1 MTMLDLCCG
10 LGGASRA
17 MRERGW
23 RVIGVDNFVAIVPDV
38 VADVRALPLRAHMI
52 DLLWA
57 SPPCAQF
64 TLWRLPWKQAIRL
77 RETPDL
83 SIALAIRTTI
93 SEWRPRFWIVE
104 NVWASHPW
112 LTPIFGPVRAM
123 IDGHVLWGN
132 LPGLVPQFKRNRT
145 KTKATHGPSHLRHQI
160 RAIIPYEISLAVAV
174 ATERR
179 IHDDCRSIS

>member
-1 MTMLDLCCG
+1 MLDLCCG

-23 RVIGVDNFVAIVPDV
+23 RVVRVDNLAICKPDV
-38 VADVRALPLRAHMI
+38 VADVRALPLRPFKI

-64 TLWRLPWKQAIRL
+64 TLWGLPWKQAVRL
-77 RETPDL
+77 RREPDL
-83 SIALAIRTTI
+83 SIVNAVRAAVD
-93 SEWRPRFWIVE
+93 EWQPSYWVIE
-104 NVWASHPW
+104 NVWASRRW
-112 LTPIFGPVRAM
+112 LTPILGPVRAM

-132 LPGLVPQFKRNRT
+132 LPGLVPQFKRT
-145 KTKATHGPSHLRHQI
+145 GSKTKETRGPGRLRHQL
-160 RAIIPYEISLAVAV
+160 RAIIPYEISLAMAL

-179 IHDDCRSIS
+179 VNDNG